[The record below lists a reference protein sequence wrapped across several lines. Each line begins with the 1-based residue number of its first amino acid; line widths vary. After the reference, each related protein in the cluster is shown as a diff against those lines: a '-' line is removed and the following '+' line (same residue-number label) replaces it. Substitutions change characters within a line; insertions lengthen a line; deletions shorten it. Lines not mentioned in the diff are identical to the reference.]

1 MVLNQENILKD
12 TKNSN
17 GRTILLIDAFSLFIR
32 HYMVNETINNRSE
45 PIGGVIGFL
54 KTLRFLTDLYKP
66 VKVIVCYEAGGGSP
80 RRKKIY
86 PEYKAN
92 RARMKELHK
101 TMKNN
106 NTVKSIKDTL
116 KYDEDIKLKQLVL
129 LNGILKTMPV
139 CQVFVKDVEG
149 DDIVGYLAKEK
160 YGVKTPYENMRKVIV
175 STDKDFY
182 QLLDDPNVIIY
193 DMAKKAMIDG
203 KYVKETFDISARNY
217 CLAKAIVGDD
227 SDNIFGVPGVGFKSV
242 ATRFT
247 NLSSDTQDL
256 TIDDIMIECQT
267 KKDFII
273 VEEKK
278 VNKKKAIVET
288 KVKKKKAPRI
298 YEDVLGCEEIIR
310 RNWKL
315 MYLNSSTMS
324 WDQIQKI
331 DTVVDN
337 FVPARDQLALM
348 KLLVQEGINLDFD
361 LNAFAIQLQQTTMS
375 SK

>member
-1 MVLNQENILKD
+1 MDLKLENTLKN
-12 TKNSN
+12 TTNNN

-32 HYMVNETINNRSE
+32 HYMVNESINNRSE
-45 PIGGVIGFL
+45 PIGGVVGFL
-54 KTLRFLTDLYKP
+54 RTLKYLTELLKP
-66 VKVIVCYEAGGGSP
+66 VKIIVCYEAGGGSP

-116 KYDEDIKLKQLVL
+116 KYDDDIKLKQLVL
-129 LNGILKTMPV
+129 LNGILKTMPI

-160 YGVKTPYENMRKVIV
+160 YGRKTPYENMRKVIV

-203 KYVKETFDISARNY
+203 KFVKETFDISARNY

-247 NLSSDTQDL
+247 SLASDAQDL

-267 KKDFII
+267 KKDFTM

-288 KVKKKKAPRI
+288 KIKKKKSPRI

-331 DTVVDN
+331 DTAVDTFAPN
-337 FVPARDQLALM
+337 RDQLALM

-375 SK
+375 AK